1 LDYYTKTAFELVSPK
16 LGAQNA
22 IIGGG
27 RYDYMVEEFGGPE
40 LCGIGFAVGMER
52 LVSVVPF
59 KAEKEKFLYLAYLGE
74 EAKKAGMEL
83 TRFLRSKGVECL
95 IEYKDRGLKS
105 NLSRANKLKARWVVM
120 IGEDELKSGMYK
132 LKDMETGDQQD
143 MTRDDILKLIIK

>member
-1 LDYYTKTAFELVSPK
+1 
-16 LGAQNA
+16 
-22 IIGGG
+22 
-27 RYDYMVEEFGGPE
+27 
-40 LCGIGFAVGMER
+40 MER